1 MALINKDS
9 KLQEVILQEPTVIP
23 VINRFGINIG
33 VGDGSI
39 ESICDKHGLDTDFFL
54 TILNTFINEEYFP
67 ENTLKSF
74 KVSALVNYLTKTA
87 MAYMRFQLPNIERH
101 LNFLTTTSSGQNN
114 LVLIQ
119 RFFNELKADLEK
131 SIEYDLKHWFP
142 QIIETQNCNTKD
154 SILEIIPE
162 RNEAI
167 EDKLHDLKN
176 MFIVHLKGSDFD
188 QNLCYAVVVAII
200 ALEKDF
206 RQNNRIRER
215 ILRPLCQTLINKQ

>member
-1 MALINKDS
+1 MSLINKES
-9 KLQEVILQEPTVIP
+9 KLQEVILQEPSVIP

-33 VGDGSI
+33 VGDGTI
-39 ESICDKHGLDTDFFL
+39 ENICNKHGLDTDFFL
-54 TILNTFINEEYFP
+54 AILNTFINEEYFP

-74 KVSALVNYLTKTA
+74 KVSELVAYLTKTA

-101 LNFLTTTSSGQNN
+101 LNFLISTSSGKNN

-131 SIEYDLKHWFP
+131 SIEYDQKHWFP
-142 QIIETQNCNTKD
+142 QIIKLQNGNTKD
-154 SILEIIPE
+154 STTDVIPPK
-162 RNEAI
+162 NEAI

-188 QNLCYAVVVAII
+188 QNLCYAVVVAIV

-206 RQNNRIRER
+206 QQNNRIRER
-215 ILRPLCQTLINKQ
+215 ILRPLYQTLIN